1 METRVTDQ
9 PSPGR
14 SGSATAD
21 ALLDATERLL
31 VAEGPSAL
39 STRRIAEEAGQS
51 HGLIRYHYGSVE
63 NLMIRCMERATRR
76 ILDRQNELYAGS
88 EPFLGKWRTAMAYLE
103 ADLQTDPFP
112 KLAVELMALAWNE
125 PAYRDE
131 LRRMME
137 GFNDML
143 SYAVRGA
150 LTEYDAPDVDVDAV
164 ATLIRTFQLG
174 MMVERLA
181 GVDTGHGTLLKA
193 IDDWLRRLTPRP
205 AE

>member
-1 METRVTDQ
+1 VTDQ
-9 PSPGR
+9 PAPGR
-14 SGSATAD
+14 HGSATAD

-88 EPFLGKWRTAMAYLE
+88 EPFLDKWRTAMAYLE
-103 ADLQTDPFP
+103 ADLQADPFP
-112 KLAVELMALAWNE
+112 KLALELLALAWNE

-137 GFNDML
+137 AFNDML

-150 LTEYDAPDVDVDAV
+150 LTEYDAPDVDVQAL

-174 MMVERLA
+174 VMVERLA

-193 IDDWLRRLTPRP
+193 IDDWLQRLAPRP
-205 AE
+205 A